1 MLLFQDKMILIKHFY
16 TNNISPVGINQE
28 LIKSYL
34 DKRIV
39 QSGNYIGMI
48 IMKDDT
54 LKIYVK
60 NDETREWEEAGR
72 EDYELFVKDIVRFDV
87 PKKSIHPIVGFVN
100 LFTSKKSNQK
110 EMVFKVKDLSQK
122 RNNTGARIDD
132 AGKEKIVKFL
142 NIILGETKYTDDNTE
157 NITQLGLCAILEM
170 LMRQKTENKGLGI
183 FSTNKTYF
191 LTPEQTA
198 ITEIVKYSI

>member
-1 MLLFQDKMILIKHFY
+1 
-16 TNNISPVGINQE
+16 
-28 LIKSYL
+28 
-34 DKRIV
+34 
-39 QSGNYIGMI
+39 
-48 IMKDDT
+48 
-54 LKIYVK
+54 
-60 NDETREWEEAGR
+60 
-72 EDYELFVKDIVRFDV
+72 
-87 PKKSIHPIVGFVN
+87 
-100 LFTSKKSNQK
+100 
-110 EMVFKVKDLSQK
+110 MVFKVKDLSQK

-142 NIILGETKYTDDNTE
+142 NIILGETKYTDENTE